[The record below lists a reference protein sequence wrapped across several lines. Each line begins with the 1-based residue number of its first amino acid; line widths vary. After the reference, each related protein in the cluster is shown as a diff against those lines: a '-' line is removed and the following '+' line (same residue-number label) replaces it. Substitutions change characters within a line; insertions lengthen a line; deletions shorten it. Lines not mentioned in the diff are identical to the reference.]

1 MKEEPIITRVWA
13 MPSFATFTIK
23 PIAELLE
30 RYRVG
35 KGWIDPFAGWNSPAE
50 FKNDINPKAPTE
62 YHLEAKDFVNQYTD
76 RSYVV
81 EGHPVTQHIIS
92 FTPFSGALFDP
103 PYSNRQIS
111 EHYKE
116 SGLQP
121 NWRDTSAEFYSR
133 VKDPLAGIIK
143 KGGYVISFGWN
154 SSGMGKNRGFEIVEI
169 LLVAHGGAHNDT
181 IVTVE
186 RKI

>member
-1 MKEEPIITRVWA
+1 MKIERKWS
-13 MPSFATFTIK
+13 MPNFATFTIK
-23 PIAELLE
+23 PIAELLAK
-30 RYRVG
+30 YNVG

-50 FKNDINPKAPTE
+50 FTNDINPKAPTT
-62 YHLEAKDFVNQYTD
+62 HHQEAKEF
-76 RSYVV
+76 V
-81 EGHPVTQHIIS
+81 EGYVPHPNGNDFCLGHE
-92 FTPFSGALFDP
+92 FSGALFDP

-133 VKDPLAGIIK
+133 VKDPLVNVIK

-169 LLVAHGGAHNDT
+169 LLVCHGGSHNDT
-181 IVTVE
+181 ICVVE

>member
-1 MKEEPIITRVWA
+1 MEGKQMKITREWA

-23 PIAELLE
+23 PIKILLDK
-30 RYRVG
+30 YVG
-35 KGWIDPFAGWNSPAE
+35 DGKNWIDPFAGWNSPAQ
-50 FKNDINPKAPTE
+50 FTNDINPKAPTLQ
-62 YHLEAKDFVNQYTD
+62 HSEADIFVKNLLDEKYQ
-76 RSYVV
+76 
-81 EGHPVTQHIIS
+81 
-92 FTPFSGALFDP
+92 ALFDP

-133 VKDPLAGIIK
+133 VKDPLASKIK

-154 SSGMGKNRGFEIVEI
+154 SSGMGKNRGFEIIEI

-186 RKI
+186 KKL

>member
-1 MKEEPIITRVWA
+1 
-13 MPSFATFTIK
+13 MPNFATFTIK
-23 PIAELLE
+23 PIAELLK

-35 KGWIDPFAGWNSPAE
+35 KGWIDPFAGWNSPAG
-50 FKNDINPKAPTE
+50 FKNDINKKAPTGF
-62 YHLEAKDFVNQYTD
+62 HMEAKDFVEQWTKSNDIVSSGQF
-76 RSYVV
+76 
-81 EGHPVTQHIIS
+81 E
-92 FTPFSGALFDP
+92 GALFDP

-116 SGLQP
+116 AGLIPTQL
-121 NWRDTSAEFYSR
+121 DTSAQFYSK
-133 VKDPLAGIIK
+133 VKDPLASIIK

-186 RKI
+186 RKVSPQR